1 MTDSA
6 QLAHQLAH
14 ALTGECLP
22 VTQSD
27 AEDLIEELA
36 DCGWN
41 AQALRELRQQRQ
53 ADGEPW
59 PHPVDVDVVRSLG
72 FARFHAHLS
81 ELRAVLGLD
90 GVQPK
95 AKVDRPWTD
104 AERRLA
110 SDRPPHWG

>member
-22 VTQSD
+22 VTQPD
-27 AEDLIEELA
+27 PEDLIEELA
-36 DCGWN
+36 DCGWSV
-41 AQALRELRQQRQ
+41 QALRDLRRRRQ
-53 ADGEPW
+53 AADESW
-59 PHPVDVDVVRSLG
+59 PFPVDVEAVRRLG

-81 ELRAVLGLD
+81 ELREALGLD
-90 GVQPK
+90 GLRPE
-95 AKVDRPWTD
+95 AKVDRPWTE